1 MTLEP
6 GKQITGTRDEHYEL
20 VSVLY
25 HALHGA
31 DTMGT
36 YVLDAEAAGD
46 ERLASFFREAQALQ
60 RQLAERAKGML
71 GILEVPPEPG
81 VAPDLPPEGG
91 VSPGDVSGGIPPED
105 AVPPEGRAV
114 PRVGPP
120 EGRERPSPGDVAA
133 TDIPPERSM
142 GDVAPTAGVVSDV
155 PAEVTT
161 NRIEPEDFEP
171 TISVLRGGVESI
183 AIERALSE
191 IDGWEQKLEES
202 GDPQLAP
209 IAENLRQLR
218 ALLTADT
225 LDGIGIGL
233 LLSVL
238 GEQVHGVAS
247 GSLGESVGGKLR
259 LLSGLLVTEG
269 RSISDQS

>member
-1 MTLEP
+1 VGGTTLEP
-6 GKQITGTRDEHYEL
+6 GKQITGTRDEHYDL

-36 YVLDAEAAGD
+36 YVLNAEAAGD

-120 EGRERPSPGDVAA
+120 EGRERPSPGDVAV
-133 TDIPPERSM
+133 TDIPLRS
-142 GDVAPTAGVVSDV
+142 V
-155 PAEVTT
+155 
-161 NRIEPEDFEP
+161 R
-171 TISVLRGGVESI
+171 RGTWRQQ
-183 AIERALSE
+183 RA
-191 IDGWEQKLEES
+191 WF
-202 GDPQLAP
+202 
-209 IAENLRQLR
+209 RTFR
-218 ALLTADT
+218 
-225 LDGIGIGL
+225 
-233 LLSVL
+233 
-238 GEQVHGVAS
+238 
-247 GSLGESVGGKLR
+247 R
-259 LLSGLLVTEG
+259 
-269 RSISDQS
+269 R